1 MDTLSRADVANIVAS
16 EKGRV
21 KHLVHNHNG
30 NHVIQK
36 SIMRINELV
45 RDDCPTAGKDI
56 EEMAASRELLL
67 SSLGVII
74 DEITESISDLSMHPY
89 GCRVVQRLIEHCSGP
104 QQARV
109 LDSVVVGI
117 PGADGAAAAGLLES
131 LVEHEYGNYVVQRVL
146 AHGRMSDREA
156 AFNVVRSN
164 VLRLSTQKHS
174 SNVVEMMLTY
184 GDADQRHDIV
194 EEMLTVSMPCLW

>member
-1 MDTLSRADVANIVAS
+1 MDTLSRTDVANIVAS
-16 EKGRV
+16 VRGRV
-21 KHLVHNHNG
+21 KHLVHDHNG

-36 SIMRINELV
+36 SIMRINEFI
-45 RDDCPTAGKDI
+45 RDDCPTDGKDD
-56 EEMAASRELLL
+56 EEQAASRELLL
-67 SSLGVII
+67 SSLGIII
-74 DEITESISDLSMHPY
+74 DEITENISDLCVHPY

-104 QQARV
+104 QRARV

-117 PGADGAAAAGLLES
+117 PGAEGAVAVGLLGS

-156 AFNVVRSN
+156 AFESVRSN

-184 GDADQRHDIV
+184 GDADQRRDIV
-194 EEMLTVSMPCLW
+194 EEMINVSTS